1 MSLPTRPSASPSTHA
16 LVNPRVDPA
25 TPPPVTQ
32 LVNSA
37 THPTDTSASGA
48 RTLWLVRH
56 PQPVIAAGICYGQ
69 SDLEV
74 DPDALR
80 ALVARLHVRVPAGLP
95 VTSSPLRRCRVVAEA
110 IVQSQHAGEPVF
122 DPRWAEMHFG
132 EWEMCAWN
140 AIDRPAIDAWAA
152 DFLDYLPPG
161 GESVRQVA
169 ARVRAAFEDWRT
181 HGPQDALVVT
191 HAGPM
196 QLLMRELRGQALSH
210 RGDKLPYGAL
220 VECRLDDR
228 GGFHILE
235 HG

>member
-1 MSLPTRPSASPSTHA
+1 MNTSA
-16 LVNPRVDPA
+16 R
-25 TPPPVTQ
+25 
-32 LVNSA
+32 SA
-37 THPTDTSASGA
+37 TQPNAPSNTPSQTTSAARHNGP

-56 PQPVIAAGICYGQ
+56 PQPLIASGICYGQ
-69 SDLEV
+69 SDLDV
-74 DPDALR
+74 DADALR
-80 ALVARLHVRVPAGLP
+80 ALVARLHVRVPAGLA
-95 VTSSPLRRCRVVAEA
+95 VTSSPLLRCRVLAQA
-110 IVQSQHAGEPVF
+110 IADSRHAAPPVF

-140 AIDRPAIDAWAA
+140 AISRPAIDAWAA

-181 HGPQDALVVT
+181 HGAQDALIVT

-196 QLLMRELRGQALSH
+196 QLLMRELRGQPLSQ
-210 RGDKLPYGAL
+210 RGEKLAYGAL
-220 VECRLDDR
+220 VECRLNAQ
-228 GGFHILE
+228 GNIHILE

>member
-1 MSLPTRPSASPSTHA
+1 MSLPMRPPANLSTPAPIDPRTNAATNLPTNSPMTSTSHSTGSSPSG
-16 LVNPRVDPA
+16 P
-25 TPPPVTQ
+25 
-32 LVNSA
+32 
-37 THPTDTSASGA
+37 

-95 VTSSPLRRCRVVAEA
+95 VTSSPLRRCRVVAETIA
-110 IVQSQHAGEPVF
+110 QSQHAGEPVF

-169 ARVRAAFEDWRT
+169 ARVRAAFEDWRE
-181 HGPQDALVVT
+181 HGAHDALVVT

-228 GGFHILE
+228 GNFHILE

>member
-1 MSLPTRPSASPSTHA
+1 MNTP
-16 LVNPRVDPA
+16 VNPDNEASAMSNGTTSIRLSVKACDV
-25 TPPPVTQ
+25 PPG
-32 LVNSA
+32 
-37 THPTDTSASGA
+37 GA

-74 DPDALR
+74 DPEALR

-110 IVQSQHAGEPVF
+110 IAQSQHAGEPVF

-169 ARVRAAFEDWRT
+169 ARVRAAFEDWRE
-181 HGPQDALVVT
+181 HGAQDALVVT

-196 QLLMRELRGQALSH
+196 QLLMRDLRGQALSH

-220 VECRLDDR
+220 VECRLDEH